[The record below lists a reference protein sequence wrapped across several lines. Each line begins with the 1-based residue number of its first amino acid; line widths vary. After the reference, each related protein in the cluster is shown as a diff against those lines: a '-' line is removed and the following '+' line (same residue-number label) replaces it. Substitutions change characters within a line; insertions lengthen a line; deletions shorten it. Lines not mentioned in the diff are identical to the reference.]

1 MTASEPSS
9 MSAFA
14 PKGDVIDLQAAGIGV
29 AQDHVWFG
37 EAAEI
42 ADTRELPIQ
51 ADRAALN
58 GAVDTELLV
67 ACSNQLA
74 GQAESSDDF
83 APIGHGDSALLR
95 VT

>member
-1 MTASEPSS
+1 
-9 MSAFA
+9 
-14 PKGDVIDLQAAGIGV
+14 
-29 AQDHVWFG
+29 
-37 EAAEI
+37 
-42 ADTRELPIQ
+42 
-51 ADRAALN
+51 
-58 GAVDTELLV
+58 VDTELLV